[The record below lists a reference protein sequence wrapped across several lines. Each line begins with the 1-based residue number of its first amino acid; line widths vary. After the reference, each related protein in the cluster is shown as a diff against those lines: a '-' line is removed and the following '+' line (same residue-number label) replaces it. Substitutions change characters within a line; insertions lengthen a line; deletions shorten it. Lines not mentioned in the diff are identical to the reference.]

1 MRVNN
6 LVTYQMMC
14 PMWCTHNRG
23 KQEREEGRAHT
34 TAAYTGREN
43 GQPASYLLYPELL
56 APLSVIERHF
66 ASDVPRGR
74 DKYLLEDPLPPPFIP
89 PLSWLSNWW
98 RELVPA
104 PLFSLFEWRGGR
116 FCVYDCKMK
125 RGLVIMQKPTKK
137 GPGKS
142 RVP

>member
-1 MRVNN
+1 MSNVHTQQRK
-6 LVTYQMMC
+6 TRERGGES
-14 PMWCTHNRG
+14 THDSSIHG
-23 KQEREEGRAHT
+23 KGERPAR
-34 TAAYTGREN
+34 
-43 GQPASYLLYPELL
+43 ASYLLYPELL

-98 RELVPA
+98 RELVPV

-116 FCVYDCKMK
+116 FCVYDCKNERGVSHHAKTDKK
-125 RGLVIMQKPTKK
+125 R
-137 GPGKS
+137 PGRS